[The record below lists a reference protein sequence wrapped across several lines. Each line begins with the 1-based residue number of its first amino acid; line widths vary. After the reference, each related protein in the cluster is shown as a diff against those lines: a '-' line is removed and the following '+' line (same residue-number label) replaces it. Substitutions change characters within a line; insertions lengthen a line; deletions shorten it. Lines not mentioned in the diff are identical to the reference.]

1 MKKRIILFLH
11 NSELGSWIVLSD
23 DTIIQSSQKSPLDT
37 LTFSKNEDIESIVI
51 VPAQDVLLTQVVMPK
66 LGRDRLLQALP
77 FAMEEQLIDDVENLH
92 FAVGPYLTDSFPV
105 AVVAKQKMA
114 LWIDTLKKINLKPA
128 AIFPLNFVL
137 PYEENPQKENFW
149 VANSYDHISTVRTG
163 KFSGFGCD
171 ESNLDVLLDSQKK
184 ENITIVRS
192 TDSEI
197 KLLENNFKFID
208 DSPPINLLQGDFRGK
223 RKSSQTKSI
232 WKIAGILTA
241 VFVGL
246 LFLSNAISFFI
257 LYRQENIIQNDMIKI
272 YKRNFP
278 QATEMVS
285 PRSKMEQK
293 LKKVVTD
300 QSKNNFLILLGL
312 IGKSLSETKGI
323 YFQHLEFRENQL
335 TLELSASSFDDLD
348 AFTKSLTNQGLSVNR
363 QNAAVA
369 GTQVKASLIV
379 NTGAA

>member
-11 NSELGSWIVLSD
+11 NSELGSWIVFSD
-23 DTIIQSSQKSPLDT
+23 NTIIQSSQKSPLDT
-37 LTFSKNEDIESIVI
+37 LTFSKNEDIECIVI
-51 VPAQDVLLTQVVMPK
+51 VPAQDVLLTQVLMPK

-92 FAVGPYLTDSFPV
+92 FAIGPYLTDSFPV

-114 LWIDTLKKINLKPA
+114 LWVETLKKINLKPA

-137 PYEENPQKENFW
+137 PYEENHW
-149 VANSYDHISTVRTG
+149 VANTYDHISTVRTG

-171 ESNLDVLLDSQKK
+171 ESNLEVLLDTQKK

-197 KLLENNFKFID
+197 KLLENNFTFID

-223 RKSSQTKSI
+223 RKSSQTKNI
-232 WKIAGILTA
+232 WKMAGILTA

-257 LYRQENIIQNDMIKI
+257 LYRQENMIQNNIIKI

-278 QATEMVS
+278 KATEMVS

-323 YFQHLEFRENQL
+323 YFQHLEFHESQL